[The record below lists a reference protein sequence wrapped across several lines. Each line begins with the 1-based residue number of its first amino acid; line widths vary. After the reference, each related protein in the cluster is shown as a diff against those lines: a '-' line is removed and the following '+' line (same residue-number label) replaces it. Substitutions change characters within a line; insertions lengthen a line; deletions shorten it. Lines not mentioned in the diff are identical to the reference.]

1 MVEKIEE
8 RHHLAELHRLRAVFL
23 ASMGADE
30 TQIEASFLEAIAI
43 AKSQKSISLENR
55 AKRTYSEYRRQK
67 ASALG
72 GKALR
77 LSLS

>member
-1 MVEKIEE
+1 MVEKLEE

-43 AKSQKSISLENR
+43 AKSHFRGHRFSPVDCSTSHRIPAHCCVEQ
-55 AKRTYSEYRRQK
+55 
-67 ASALG
+67 
-72 GKALR
+72 
-77 LSLS
+77 